1 MKKKVKASTIII
13 TSIVCVSAI
22 SLGLALGIIFGK
34 SYYSRGAVS
43 YVDVEE
49 AINYEDDTA
58 ALFAEYE
65 EGNREFSSYK
75 PYELVNIGI
84 EKFAREEHTQTITHG
99 LVKASVVKQ
108 NIFAEDVRDGD
119 EWYTESLS
127 YSSLVK
133 CGVRFYQHGDQSIDE
148 YRGKKITEKGTA
160 TWPEYLKKNVTL
172 QEHETNW
179 GKTLKRPV
187 IYIISSK
194 TVLESKLETTEDEY
208 VVTMDLHTEYSVSRY
223 VKQMKS
229 ISDLEDYPQFYKV
242 SLKFT
247 MDKELNL
254 KELITNEE
262 YDVYAVGMMNRS
274 VGSLTE
280 QFIHNYEGGIPDTE
294 TNFEY

>member
-1 MKKKVKASTIII
+1 MKKKVKASTIVI

-22 SLGLALGIIFGK
+22 SLGLALGIVFGK
-34 SYYSRGAVS
+34 SYYSRGQVS
-43 YVDVEE
+43 YVDVDE

-65 EGNREFSSYK
+65 QGDKDISSYQ

-84 EKFAREEHTQTITHG
+84 EKFAHEEHTQTITHG

-119 EWYTESLS
+119 EFYTESLS
-127 YSSLVK
+127 YSSIVK

-148 YRGKKITEKGTA
+148 YRAKKVTDKGTA

-172 QEHETNW
+172 DEHESNW

-194 TVLESKLETTEDEY
+194 TVLNSTLDSIDDGY
-208 VVTMDLHTEYSVSRY
+208 VINMDLHKEYSVSRY

-229 ISDLEDYPQFYKV
+229 ISDLEDYPTFYKV

-247 MDKELNL
+247 LDKELNL
-254 KELITNEE
+254 IDMVTNEE

-280 QFIHNYEGGIPDTE
+280 EFIHNYDGGIPDIN